1 MADNYS
7 LTAQLYDPLLY
18 MAMRPIRKA
27 ILHELVDNQQNA
39 IVDLCG
45 GTGNQLKL
53 LARNGFT
60 DLHCVDLSP
69 EMLAIAK
76 KGENTINIYEQDATT
91 TVFDDSHFDVAII
104 SFALHEKERSIR
116 ERLLMEAHRILKPAG
131 RLLIVDYGFDDQ
143 TKLSARYA
151 INLVEWL
158 AGGDHY
164 RNFKDYIAKG
174 GLPNLTD
181 PGKFIRLK
189 TTRLLRNGVIF
200 SVYRKHEKLSLT
212 NNQS

>member
-7 LTAQLYDPLLY
+7 LSARLYDPLLY
-18 MAMRPIRKA
+18 LPMRSIRKA
-27 ILHELVDNQQNA
+27 VLHELVYNQQDA

-76 KGENTINIYEQDATT
+76 NGGNTISIYEQDATAT
-91 TVFDDSHFDVAII
+91 SFNNEHFAAAII
-104 SFALHEKERSIR
+104 SFALHEKEFDV
-116 ERLLMEAHRILKPAG
+116 RLDLLSEAHRILKPDG
-131 RLLIVDYGFDDQ
+131 KLLVVDYLFDEQ
-143 TKLSARYA
+143 TRKTGYGS
-151 INLVEWL
+151 INLVEWF

-164 RNFKDYIAKG
+164 RNFKDYISKG
-174 GLPNLTD
+174 GLSNLVD
-181 PGKFIRLK
+181 HKKYYSLK
-189 TTRLLRNGVIF
+189 NTRLLLGGVIF
-200 SVYRKHEKLSLT
+200 NVYQKR
-212 NNQS
+212 

>member
-7 LTAQLYDPLLY
+7 LSARLYDPLLY
-18 MAMRPIRKA
+18 LPMRSIRKA
-27 ILHELVDNQQNA
+27 VLQELADNQQAA

-76 KGENTINIYEQDATT
+76 NEENEINIYEQDATAT
-91 TVFDDSHFDVAII
+91 GFNNGRFDVAII
-104 SFALHEKERSIR
+104 SFALHEKDLSVR
-116 ERLLMEAHRILKPAG
+116 ENLLAEAHRILKPAG
-131 RLLIVDYGFDDQ
+131 KLLIVDFIFDDQ
-143 TKLSARYA
+143 TKLTGKFA
-151 INLVEWL
+151 ISLVEWF

-164 RNFKDYIAKG
+164 RNFKDYISKG
-174 GLPNLTD
+174 GLLNLVD
-181 PGKFIRLK
+181 PVKFNRIK
-189 TTRLLRNGVIF
+189 TTRLLLDGVIF
-200 SVYRKHEKLSLT
+200 SVYQKH
-212 NNQS
+212 